1 MLSLVVKA
9 SGLQASTSLI
19 NMLGI
24 GGSPPTDGG
33 SHQPDVFCWIKCCQA
48 LDLAA
53 HPWVGGLKGRDWRN
67 WQIYR
72 FGDFWTE
79 MDVEQSIQICKKTI
93 KDPSCPM
100 KKSKCSGSMWGIMRL
115 TLCFG
120 VIGTKMF
127 VGSWSTFATLPPLP
141 LGSCW
146 GECHNQLPKKD
157 GHCSHMSWA
166 NLIALNKISS
176 AQVIIRWKKWRDFK
190 VQTGVVLTRLIS
202 FIGSSCLDFIH
213 KRWSIKNAGVHL
225 RINAKHFRTWAKQI
239 PQIWKWTVLHTLN
252 CLEK

>member
-1 MLSLVVKA
+1 M
-9 SGLQASTSLI
+9 
-19 NMLGI
+19 GI
-24 GGSPPTDGG
+24 SSPF
-33 SHQPDVFCWIKCCQA
+33 VFWIKCCQA

-53 HPWVGGLKGRDWRN
+53 HPWVGWKGGMEG

-72 FGDFWTE
+72 QWFLDGNGCWTKHTNL
-79 MDVEQSIQICKKTI
+79 QKTI

-115 TLCFG
+115 ILCFG

-166 NLIALNKISS
+166 NLIALNRISS
-176 AQVIIRWKKWRDFK
+176 AQLTIRWKKWRDFK
-190 VQTGVVLTRLIS
+190 VQPGVVLTRLIF
-202 FIGSSCLDFIH
+202 FIGSLCLDFIH

-239 PQIWKWTVLHTLN
+239 PQIWKWTVLHALN